1 MLRRVLFHLVL
12 CAALLCAAACRT
24 AQPQTSQAVW
34 VTSTGE
40 AIEDS
45 GRRLSGDY
53 AVGSVTDDYTTSAV
67 QATPRWSFSFKE
79 DGSFQSE
86 REAGGAARVETG
98 SYLISTRGALILF
111 VETVGGNPLSEAR
124 PESYKIESQTDSEF
138 RLRRSG
144 SVVLV
149 LRKK

>member
-1 MLRRVLFHLVL
+1 
-12 CAALLCAAACRT
+12 
-24 AQPQTSQAVW
+24 VW

-53 AVGSVTDDYTTSAV
+53 AVRSMTDDYTAGAV
-67 QATPRWSFSFKE
+67 QAPPRGSFSFKE

-98 SYLISTRGALILF
+98 SYLISAQGALVLF
-111 VETVGGNPLSEAR
+111 VETAGGNPLSEAR
-124 PESYKIESQTDSEF
+124 QESYQIESQGDSEL
-138 RLRRSG
+138 RLRRGG
-144 SVVLV
+144 STVLV